1 MLYFWQFRYEKAA
14 GCVILMVVLE
24 IDDQIEKRGY
34 AMKTTIRSGNLDIV
48 ESNIFFM
55 DNPESDVW
63 IHLVIDDEAVG
74 DIKISFLTDDQDENY
89 SVQSNVQNGVLNLK
103 FINFNSRSGIGSTE
117 KWHIGY
123 LNGKKIY
130 IHLWA
135 YILGE
140 DSKKTRKI
148 EYSIFRER

>member
-1 MLYFWQFRYEKAA
+1 
-14 GCVILMVVLE
+14 
-24 IDDQIEKRGY
+24 
-34 AMKTTIRSGNLDIV
+34 MKTTIRSGNLDIV

-63 IHLVIDDEAVG
+63 IHLVIDEAVG

-103 FINFNSRSGIGSTE
+103 CINFNSRSGIGSTE

-123 LNGKKIY
+123 LNGKKKYIY
-130 IHLWA
+130 T
-135 YILGE
+135 Y
-140 DSKKTRKI
+140 
-148 EYSIFRER
+148 